1 MAKKVS
7 GGKKGSST
15 TQMITTVNETFT
27 KGLLKDYD
35 DVYFPE
41 SSWSHARNAV
51 NNSSDGNLAVLGN
64 EPSNTLCAPAGA
76 QSTAPYQINGAI
88 HVYDNKW
95 VITSG
100 DGVNSEVGL
109 FDSAACQYYTIVND
123 PCLNFNSYH
132 VVTGESKQNFDCS
145 FQIYFVDGFNPDRTL
160 NIGDIRTAPF
170 PQPWPGVP
178 YITSDA
184 DSGPCEDCRPIYP
197 LQLDCEKIRIAKIV
211 KTPCIQLN
219 QSLSGGTLLNGSYFA
234 FVAYTLNGE
243 RVTDYYPPS
252 NIQSLFSHDNVSGGL
267 QLVINDIET
276 DLYDQFELVIV
287 KFVNQQT
294 VAKRIGLYSTNSRT
308 VEIPE
313 IPDTLQDVALP
324 SLLVRNAITETSDGI
339 FAVNDYLVRTSPR
352 SRFDFNY
359 QPLANQITAKWV
371 ATEYP
376 SDYYFK
382 GGNQTGYM
390 RDEIYAFFIRWVYN
404 TGDVSSSYHIPG
416 RPALPALDLT
426 APNSIYDKV
435 GNETQKWEVYNTAF
449 VTDPNLNLPQPDG
462 GVIVAK
468 GRMGYWQSTEIYPD
482 TKPDIWNANATSF
495 PYPNTNLTTDY
506 NLCGRNIRHHRMPS
520 DLIMFNQAGSTLA
533 SVDSTSSNHIRSN
546 ADGTPATIRILGVE
560 FDNIL
565 PPLDNYGN
573 VIPGVV
579 GYEILRSSRQGNK
592 TVIAKGI
599 INNTRC
605 YTTEDGEEILY
616 QNYPYNTL
624 APDPSLSVDD
634 VPGGPGDDVTIQGCY
649 KKNIFTFHSPDMQV
663 ISPYLAS
670 QELVLYGERGYD
682 GNVRGNFS
690 EVPEHPKHKLIT
702 DLAYIVSVI
711 IGMAEAMVQA
721 RGRKTRSQQGPK
733 ELWLGQYVKGEE
745 VGGGGGGATFNSLGT
760 LLNGTTITAGN
771 INTNMSDINGGDF
784 EGSTPNKYWDGEP
797 IPDSAKFEIPLYID
811 GAASGSGS
819 DDTVAAGNQETN
831 EFGNVIGSIFSIGQN
846 YDVTGYYN
854 TLNNNDSYKD
864 SKVKIG
870 FSENLDQEI
879 PGQQMLDPGLQSAYG
894 IISFMS
900 LWGTGV
906 SNFLELAK
914 AMTKY
919 RQYAWRYLSH
929 GDLTNNRNGNVKI
942 GNYRR
947 KISRS
952 YYLDNL
958 LQNFPASDIT
968 QTSYRVNN
976 LYRGRAVMFEIFRN
990 NNNASYDIL
999 NPALVDNS
1007 LTTIGVQFDI
1017 DTDTNANLLS
1027 TEYAFL
1033 DEVRK
1038 TFNTT
1043 ATSYYAGFKI
1053 NRPNLYGQL
1062 DSVLQVPTK
1071 CRVLV
1076 KPIKDDFGSCSNTTF
1091 YTLTNADKGKPVQ
1104 NTIVY
1109 GGDVYIGR
1117 YSEKN
1122 TFFYFRDWLYGQPD
1136 GTQFDYSLHYMISYP
1151 RYWANFSDYDSMG
1164 ALGSMIGGS
1173 LASLGSG
1180 GQGSNSWDIPSNY
1193 HHLDRQNYSFNLL
1206 PGVGGLNPFSSLT
1219 NFRFGVK
1226 NAFFYL
1232 FQSGVRDF
1240 FVETE
1245 LNVSYRDW
1253 GNEDDQ
1259 RYYDPYRY
1267 TDLEAMFEPSIIKA
1281 GNFFKYDFSLGISKT
1296 YHDLV
1301 SWGNVQPISYN
1312 PYVAEKCFTYY
1323 PNRLI
1328 YSLPQNLEAVR
1339 DYWQSFLTFNY
1350 KDFRSKVIAVKAF
1363 DQSGIAIFTELD
1375 PPVMTR
1381 TVENL
1386 ELDLG
1391 TKINIGDGSL
1401 FSQPLQSFSN
1411 ADAAYQYASVQ
1422 DPLSVVS
1429 TPLGVFYIAQSQ
1441 GKIFGIGESLEE
1453 LSNAGMKWWFAKY
1466 LPYKLLEDFPD
1477 FELVRNPI
1485 AGIGCQTSF
1494 DNKNQI
1500 IYFTKKDYALKDV
1513 IPTGLVY
1520 DTLDN
1525 FKKVVNGQVT
1535 NVNVKL
1541 GDPLYFEDASWTISY
1556 DPKVK
1561 AFISFHD
1568 WHPELIMPSKMSILT
1583 TKGRNI
1589 WKHNESTSSF
1599 TNFYGVDYPF
1609 EVEEVVTNGQTVV
1622 SLKSMEYILEAYVYS
1637 ADGYDK
1643 FHVLDYNF
1651 NKAIVYNSE
1660 QVSGDLRLNIHPK
1673 NNPGLAIQYPIVN
1686 PTSIDILYSKVE
1698 NKYRFNQFWDITR
1711 DRGEYSG
1718 FVTQMWDTQANGY
1731 ISLLNP
1737 NNLNYAKSPFER
1749 KKFRHYV
1756 NKLRLIRE
1764 NAPGQNN
1771 VKMFYKINNIKETIS
1786 PR

>member
-1 MAKKVS
+1 MAKKTS
-7 GGKKGSST
+7 SGKKGSST
-15 TQMITTVNETFT
+15 TQMITTQSNTFT

-35 DVYFPE
+35 DVFFPE

-51 NNSSDGNLAVLGN
+51 NNSSDGSLGVLGN

-88 HVYDNKW
+88 HVYDDKW

-100 DGVNSEVGL
+100 ENGNSEVGL
-109 FDSAACQYYTIVND
+109 FLANTCQYYTIVND

-132 VVTGESKQNFDCS
+132 VVTGEAKQNFDCS
-145 FQIYFVDGFNPDRTL
+145 YQVYFVDGFNPDRTL

-178 YITSDA
+178 YLTSDT
-184 DSGPCEDCRPIYP
+184 DSGPCEDCKPIYP
-197 LQLDCEKIRIAKIV
+197 LQLDCEKIRIAKVV
-211 KTPCIQLN
+211 KTPCIELT

-243 RVTDYYPPS
+243 RVSDYYPPS

-267 QLVINDIET
+267 LLNVNDIET

-308 VEIPE
+308 VEIP
-313 IPDTLQDVALP
+313 DTLQDIPLP
-324 SLLVRNAITETSDGI
+324 SLVVRNAITETSDGI
-339 FAVNDYLVRTSPR
+339 FAVNDYLIRTSPR

-371 ATEYP
+371 ATEYQ

-404 TGDVSSSYHIPG
+404 TGDTSSSYHIPG
-416 RPALPALDLT
+416 RPALQTLDLA
-426 APNSIYDKV
+426 APNSVYDKV
-435 GNETQKWEVYNTAF
+435 SNETQRWEVYNTAF

-506 NLCGRNIRHHRMPS
+506 NLCGKNIRHHRMPA
-520 DLIMFNQAGSTLA
+520 DLIFFNQSGSALPA
-533 SVDSTSSNHIRSN
+533 VDAISSNHIRSN
-546 ADGTPATIRILGVE
+546 AVDNTPSNIRILGVE

-573 VIPGVV
+573 VIPGIV

-605 YTTEDGEEILY
+605 YTTEDGDEILY

-624 APDPSLSVDD
+624 APDPSLAVSD
-634 VPGGPGDDVTIQGCY
+634 VPGGPEETNIASQSCY

-663 ISPYLAS
+663 ISPYIAS
-670 QELVLYGERGYD
+670 QELVLYGERGYT
-682 GNVRGNFS
+682 GNVTGNFS

-711 IGMAEAMVQA
+711 IGMAEAMIQA
-721 RGRKTRSQQGPK
+721 RGRRTRAQQGPK
-733 ELWLGQYVKGEE
+733 ELWLGQHNEAIDGDAIGGGVIS
-745 VGGGGGGATFNSLGT
+745 GGGGVVPGT
-760 LLNGTTITAGN
+760 ILPISSTP
-771 INTNMSDINGGDF
+771 INGGAIQGL
-784 EGSTPNKYWDGEP
+784 EGSTPSDWWDDP
-797 IPDSAKFEIPLYID
+797 ANNIPGVAQFETYLYTNA
-811 GAASGSGS
+811 GASSVEASTNDANNFSNITGSL
-819 DDTVAAGNQETN
+819 
-831 EFGNVIGSIFSIGQN
+831 FGIGQN
-846 YDVTGYYN
+846 YDIIGYYN
-854 TLNNNDSYKD
+854 ALQNTSNYTDA
-864 SKVKIG
+864 KVKLG

-879 PGQQMLDPGLQSAYG
+879 PGQQMLDPVLQGTFG

-900 LWGTGV
+900 MWGTGI

-958 LQNFPASDIT
+958 LQNFPASDNT

-990 NNNASYDIL
+990 NNNAAYDVL
-999 NPALVDNS
+999 NPAVVDNS
-1007 LTTIGVQFDI
+1007 LTTIGVQFNI
-1017 DTDTNANLLS
+1017 DVSTEAELTS

-1033 DEVRK
+1033 NKVRE

-1062 DSVLQVPTK
+1062 DSVLQVNTK
-1071 CRVLV
+1071 CRTLV

-1091 YTLTNADKGKPVQ
+1091 QTLTNADKGRPVQ

-1164 ALGSMIGGS
+1164 ALGSMVSG
-1173 LASLGSG
+1173 LFNLGSG
-1180 GQGSNSWDIPSNY
+1180 GQGSNAWDIPSNY
-1193 HHLDRQNYSFNLL
+1193 HHLDRRNYSFTLQ
-1206 PGVGGLNPFSSLT
+1206 PGIGVGINPFSAFT

-1245 LNVSYRDW
+1245 LNISFRDW
-1253 GNEDDQ
+1253 GNTDDQ
-1259 RYYDPYRY
+1259 RYYDSYRY
-1267 TDLEAMFEPSIIKA
+1267 TDTEAMFEPSIIKA
-1281 GNFFKYDFSLGISKT
+1281 GNFFKYDFSLGVSKT
-1296 YHDLV
+1296 YKNLI
-1301 SWGNVQPISYN
+1301 SWGNVQPVSYN
-1312 PYVAEKCFTYY
+1312 PYVAENCFTYY

-1328 YSLPQNLEAVR
+1328 YSLPQNLEAIR
-1339 DYWQSFLTFNY
+1339 DYWQSFLSFNY

-1363 DQSGIAIFTELD
+1363 DQSGVAIFTELD

-1441 GKIFGIGESLEE
+1441 GKIFAIGESLEE

-1477 FELVRNPI
+1477 FELLRNPI

-1520 DTLDN
+1520 DKSDN
-1525 FKKVVNGQVT
+1525 FKKVINGQVT
-1535 NVNVKL
+1535 NFDVKL
-1541 GDPLYFEDASWTISY
+1541 GDPLYFESASWTISY

-1568 WHPELIMPSKMSILT
+1568 WHPDLIMPSKISILT

-1589 WKHNESTSSF
+1589 WKHNETTSSF

-1609 EVEEVVTNGQTVV
+1609 EVEEVVTNAQTVISV
-1622 SLKSMEYILEAYVYS
+1622 KSMEYILEAYVYS

-1643 FHVLDYNF
+1643 FHMLDYNF
-1651 NKAIVYNSE
+1651 NKAILYNSE

-1673 NNPGLAIQYPIVN
+1673 NNPALAMQYPIIN

-1698 NKYRFNQFWDITR
+1698 NKYRFNQFWDVTR

-1718 FVTQMWDTQANGY
+1718 FITQMWDTQANGY

-1771 VKMFYKINNIKETIS
+1771 VKMFYKINNMKETIS

>member
-1 MAKKVS
+1 MAKKTS
-7 GGKKGSST
+7 GSKGSST
-15 TQMITTVNETFT
+15 TTMITTQSNTFT
-27 KGLLKDYD
+27 KGLIKDYD
-35 DVYFPE
+35 DVFFPE
-41 SSWSHARNAV
+41 SSWTHARNAV
-51 NNSSDGNLAVLGN
+51 NNSSDGNLGVLGN

-76 QSTAPYQINGAI
+76 QTTAPYQINGAI
-88 HVYDNKW
+88 HVYDDKW

-100 DGVNSEVGL
+100 EDGNSEIGL
-109 FDSAACQYYTIVND
+109 FLANTCQYYTIVND
-123 PCLNFNSYH
+123 PCLRFTSYH
-132 VVTGESKQNFDCS
+132 VVTGEAKQNFDCS
-145 FQIYFVDGFNPDRTL
+145 YQVYFVDGFNPDRTL
-160 NIGDIRTAPF
+160 NIGDIRVAPF
-170 PQPWPGVP
+170 EQPWPGVP
-178 YITSDA
+178 YLTSDA
-184 DSGPCEDCRPIYP
+184 DSGPCEDCQPIYP

-211 KTPCIQLN
+211 KTPCIELG
-219 QSLSGGTLLNGSYFA
+219 QSLSGGTLLNGAYFV
-234 FVAYTLNGE
+234 FVAYALNGE

-252 NIQSLFSHDNVSGGL
+252 NVQSLFSHDNISGGL
-267 QLVINDIET
+267 QLTINDIET

-294 VAKRIGLYSTNSRT
+294 VAKRIGMYSTNSKT

-313 IPDTLQDVALP
+313 IPDTLQDIPLP
-324 SLLVRNAITETSDGI
+324 SLVVRNAITETSDGI
-339 FAVNDYLVRTSPR
+339 FAVNDYLIRTSPR

-359 QPLANQITAKWV
+359 QPLANQISAKWV

-382 GGNQTGYM
+382 GGNVNGYM

-404 TGDVSSSYHIPG
+404 TGDTSSSYHIPG
-416 RPALPALDLT
+416 RPALQALDLA

-435 GNETQKWEVYNTAF
+435 NNETQRWQVYNTGF
-449 VTDPNLNLPQPDG
+449 VTNPNLNLPQPDS

-482 TKPDIWNANATSF
+482 NKPDVWNANATSF

-506 NLCGRNIRHHRMPS
+506 NLCGKNIRHHRMPA
-520 DLIMFNQAGSTLA
+520 DLILFDQAGAILS
-533 SVDSTSSNHIRSN
+533 SVDQVSSNHIRSN
-546 ADGTPATIRILGVE
+546 ADGTPAVIRILGVE
-560 FDNIL
+560 FENIL
-565 PPLDNYGN
+565 PPVDNYGN
-573 VIPGVV
+573 IIPGIV

-599 INNTRC
+599 INNVKC
-605 YTTEDGEEILY
+605 YNDLSGDEILY
-616 QNYPYNTL
+616 QNYPYNSL
-624 APDPSLSVDD
+624 VPDPSLSTND
-634 VPGGPGDDVTIQGCY
+634 VPGGPSDSTEENPLPTCY
-649 KKNIFTFHSPDMQV
+649 KRHIFTFHSPDLQV

-682 GNVRGNFS
+682 FNVTGNFD
-690 EVPEHPKHKLIT
+690 EAPEHPRHKLIT
-702 DLAYIVSVI
+702 DLAYITAVM
-711 IGMAEAMVQA
+711 IGMAEAMVQS

-733 ELWLGQYVKGEE
+733 ELWLGQHNDEIVGNE
-745 VGGGGGGATFNSLGT
+745 VAGGGGGAIVNTLAGGSGT
-760 LLNGTTITAGN
+760 
-771 INTNMSDINGGDF
+771 INTQMDDISGGDISGL
-784 EGSTPNKYWDGEP
+784 EGSTPNAWWDSND
-797 IPDSAKFEIPLYID
+797 IPDSAIFENDLYT
-811 GAASGSGS
+811 GQSQHTVEAFNNASNSILNIWGS
-819 DDTVAAGNQETN
+819 TVG
-831 EFGNVIGSIFSIGQN
+831 IGENHDITAY
-846 YDVTGYYN
+846 YDALISSNG
-854 TLNNNDSYKD
+854 DYKD
-864 SKVKIG
+864 TKVKIG

-879 PGQQMLDPGLQSAYG
+879 SGHQMLPDSVAGVYG
-894 IISFMS
+894 IVSYMS
-900 LWGTGV
+900 LWGAGI
-906 SNFLELAK
+906 SNFLELIK

-919 RQYAWRYLSH
+919 RQYAYRYLSH

-958 LQNFPASDIT
+958 LQNFPASDIS
-968 QTSYRVNN
+968 QVSYRVNN
-976 LYRGRAVMFEIFRN
+976 LYRGRAVMFEIDRN
-990 NNNASYDIL
+990 NNNAAYDIL
-999 NPALVDNS
+999 NPALADNS
-1007 LTTIGVQFDI
+1007 LTTIGVQFNI
-1017 DTDTNANLLS
+1017 DGDNDAELS
-1027 TEYAFL
+1027 GDEYTFL
-1033 DEVRK
+1033 KKIKEP
-1038 TFNTT
+1038 FNTT

-1062 DSVLQVPTK
+1062 DSILQVPTK

-1076 KPIKDDFGSCSNTTF
+1076 KPVKDDFGSCSNTTF
-1091 YTLTNADKGKPVQ
+1091 YTLTNADKGRAVQ
-1104 NTIVY
+1104 STIVY

-1117 YSEKN
+1117 YTEKN

-1136 GTQFDYSLHYMISYP
+1136 GTQFDYSMHYMISYP

-1164 ALGSMIGGS
+1164 VLGSMVGG
-1173 LASLGSG
+1173 LTQLGSG
-1180 GQGSNSWDIPSNY
+1180 GTNNWDVPSNY
-1193 HHLDRQNYSFNLL
+1193 NHLDRRNYTTAGSLGGSAPTSFEA
-1206 PGVGGLNPFSSLT
+1206 LNS
-1219 NFRFGVK
+1219 FRFGVR

-1245 LNVSYRDW
+1245 LNISYRDW
-1253 GNEDDQ
+1253 GNTDDQ
-1259 RYYDPYRY
+1259 RYYDAYRFA
-1267 TDLEAMFEPSIIKA
+1267 DLPALFEPSIIKA
-1281 GNFFKYDFSLGISKT
+1281 GNFFKYDFSLGISKS
-1296 YHDLV
+1296 YRELI

-1312 PYVAEKCFTYY
+1312 PYVAENCFTYY

-1339 DYWQSFLTFNY
+1339 DYWQSFLSFNY

-1363 DQSGIAIFTELD
+1363 DQSGVAIFTELD

-1441 GKIFGIGESLEE
+1441 GKIFAIGESLEE

-1477 FELVRNPI
+1477 FELIRNPI

-1500 IYFTKKDYALKDV
+1500 IYFTKKDYALKDL

-1520 DTLDN
+1520 NKGNTFYKVIDGSVTTLP
-1525 FKKVVNGQVT
+1525 VT
-1535 NVNVKL
+1535 L

-1568 WHPELIMPSKMSILT
+1568 WHPELVMPSKMSILT
-1583 TKGRNI
+1583 TKGKNI
-1589 WKHNESTSSF
+1589 WKHNETTSSY
-1599 TNFYGVDYPF
+1599 TNFYGIDYPF
-1609 EVEEVVTNGQTVV
+1609 EVEEVVTNAQTVM
-1622 SLKSMEYILEAYVYS
+1622 SIKSMEYILEAYVYS
-1637 ADGYDK
+1637 ADGYDR
-1643 FHVLDYNF
+1643 FHMLDHNF

-1660 QVSGDLRLNIHPK
+1660 QVSGDLRLNLHPK
-1673 NNPGLAIQYPIVN
+1673 NNPALAMQYPIIN
-1686 PTSIDILYSKVE
+1686 PTSVDILYSKVE
-1698 NKYRFNQFWDITR
+1698 NKYRFNQFWDVTR

-1718 FVTQMWDTQANGY
+1718 FITQMWDTQANGY

-1771 VKMFYKINNIKETIS
+1771 VKMFYKINNMKETIS

>member
-15 TQMITTVNETFT
+15 TQMITTQSNTFT

-35 DVYFPE
+35 DVFFPE

-51 NNSSDGNLAVLGN
+51 NNSSDGSLGVLGN

-76 QSTAPYQINGAI
+76 QTTAPYQINGAI
-88 HVYDNKW
+88 HVYDDKW

-100 DGVNSEVGL
+100 EGGNSEVGL
-109 FDSAACQYYTIVND
+109 FLANTCQYYTIVND
-123 PCLNFNSYH
+123 PCLNFTSYH

-145 FQIYFVDGFNPDRTL
+145 YQIYFVDGFNPDRTL
-160 NIGDIRTAPF
+160 NIGDIRVAPF
-170 PQPWPGVP
+170 PQPWPGIP
-178 YITSDA
+178 YFTSDT
-184 DSGPCEDCRPIYP
+184 DSGPCEDCQPIYP

-211 KTPCIQLN
+211 KTPCIELT

-267 QLVINDIET
+267 LLNVNDIET

-313 IPDTLQDVALP
+313 IPDTLQDIPLP
-324 SLLVRNAITETSDGI
+324 ALLVRNAITETSDGI
-339 FAVNDYLVRTSPR
+339 FAVNEYLIRTSPR

-359 QPLANQITAKWV
+359 QPLANQISAKWV
-371 ATEYP
+371 ATEYQ

-416 RPALPALDLT
+416 RPALPALDLA

-435 GNETQKWEVYNTAF
+435 GNETQRWEVYNTAF
-449 VTDPNLNLPQPDG
+449 VTDPSLNLVQPDG
-462 GVIVAK
+462 GVIIAK
-468 GRMGYWQSTEIYPD
+468 GRMSYWQSTEIYPD
-482 TKPDIWNANATSF
+482 NKPDIWNANATSF
-495 PYPNTNLTTDY
+495 PYPNTVLDRDY
-506 NLCGRNIRHHRMPS
+506 NLCGKNIRHHRMPA
-520 DLIMFNQAGSTLA
+520 DLIFFNQSGTTLST
-533 SVDSTSSNHIRSN
+533 VDSTSTNHIRSN
-546 ADGTPATIRILGVE
+546 ADGSPSNIRILGVE

-573 VIPGVV
+573 VIPGIV

-605 YTTEDGEEILY
+605 YTTEDGDEILY

-624 APDPSLSVDD
+624 APDPSLSVSD
-634 VPGGPGDDVTIQGCY
+634 VPGGSSDDVTIQACY

-663 ISPYLAS
+663 ISPYIAS
-670 QELVLYGERGYD
+670 QELVLYGERGYT
-682 GNVRGNFS
+682 GNVTGNFS
-690 EVPEHPKHKLIT
+690 ESPEHPKHKLIT
-702 DLAYIVSVI
+702 NLAYIVSVI

-733 ELWLGQYVKGEE
+733 ELWLGQYNKPIDGNPIGGGDIS
-745 VGGGGGGATFNSLGT
+745 GGGGTGGTIAPIVGLPVNGGAISGL
-760 LLNGTTITAGN
+760 
-771 INTNMSDINGGDF
+771 
-784 EGSTPNKYWDGEP
+784 EGSTPNVYWDTNN
-797 IPDSAKFEIPLYID
+797 IPQSAQFETDNNNNTGLYYDSSGDPADVDQGVEDSNDFANI
-811 GAASGSGS
+811 SGS
-819 DDTVAAGNQETN
+819 V
-831 EFGNVIGSIFSIGQN
+831 FGIGQN
-846 YDVTGYYN
+846 YDISGFYTSLQGNNAYN
-854 TLNNNDSYKD
+854 K

-870 FSENLDQEI
+870 FSENLDLEVSN
-879 PGQQMLDPGLQSAYG
+879 QQMLDPVLQGTYG
-894 IISFMS
+894 IVSFMS
-900 LWGTGV
+900 LWGTGI

-942 GNYRR
+942 SNYRR

-990 NNNASYDIL
+990 NNNAAYDIL
-999 NPALVDNS
+999 NPVLVDNS

-1017 DTDTNANLLS
+1017 DNPNANSGLTS

-1038 TFNTT
+1038 PFNTT

-1062 DSVLQVPTK
+1062 DSVLQVNTK
-1071 CRVLV
+1071 CRTLV

-1091 YTLTNADKGKPVQ
+1091 QTLTNADKGRPVQ

-1164 ALGSMIGGS
+1164 ALGSMVADLFNLGGI
-1173 LASLGSG
+1173 
-1180 GQGSNSWDIPSNY
+1180 NTDTWDVPSNY
-1193 HHLDRQNYSFNLL
+1193 HHLDRTNYSFNLT
-1206 PGVGGLNPFSSLT
+1206 PGVGGANPFSSLT

-1245 LNVSYRDW
+1245 LNISYRDW
-1253 GNEDDQ
+1253 GNTDDQ

-1267 TDLEAMFEPSIIKA
+1267 TDTEAMFEPSIIKA
-1281 GNFFKYDFSLGISKT
+1281 GNFFKYDFSLGVSKT
-1296 YHDLV
+1296 YKNLI

-1312 PYVAEKCFTYY
+1312 PYVAENCYTYY

-1328 YSLPQNLEAVR
+1328 YSLPQSLEAIR
-1339 DYWQSFLTFNY
+1339 DYWLSFLSFNY
-1350 KDFRSKVIAVKAF
+1350 KDFKSKVISVKAF
-1363 DQSGIAIFTELD
+1363 DQSGVAIFTELD
-1375 PPVMTR
+1375 SPVMTR

-1441 GKIFGIGESLEE
+1441 AKIFAIGESLEE

-1520 DTLDN
+1520 DQDN
-1525 FKKVVNGQVT
+1525 MFFKVINGQVT
-1535 NVNVKL
+1535 TQSVTL

-1568 WHPELIMPSKMSILT
+1568 WHPELILPSKISILT

-1589 WKHNESTSSF
+1589 WKHNESTSSY
-1599 TNFYGVDYPF
+1599 TNFYGIDYPF
-1609 EVEEVVTNGQTVV
+1609 EVEEVVTNAQTVISV
-1622 SLKSMEYILEAYVYS
+1622 KSMEYILEAYVYS

-1643 FHVLDYNF
+1643 FHMLDYNF
-1651 NKAIVYNSE
+1651 NKAILYNSE
-1660 QVSGDLRLNIHPK
+1660 QVSGDLRLNVYPK
-1673 NNPGLAIQYPIVN
+1673 NNPALALQYPIIN

-1711 DRGEYSG
+1711 DRGEYTG
-1718 FVTQMWDTQANGY
+1718 FITQMWDTQANGY

-1771 VKMFYKINNIKETIS
+1771 VKMFYKINNMKETIS

>member
-1 MAKKVS
+1 MAKKTS
-7 GGKKGSST
+7 GGKKGSSS
-15 TQMITTVNETFT
+15 TQMITTQSNTFT
-27 KGLLKDYD
+27 KGLIKDYD
-35 DVYFPE
+35 DVFFPE
-41 SSWSHARNAV
+41 SSWTHARNAV
-51 NNSSDGNLAVLGN
+51 NNSSDGSLGVLGN

-88 HVYDNKW
+88 HVYDDKW

-100 DGVNSEVGL
+100 EGGNSEVGL
-109 FDSAACQYYTIVND
+109 FLANTCQYYTIVND
-123 PCLNFNSYH
+123 PCLSFSSYY

-145 FQIYFVDGFNPDRTL
+145 YQIYFVDGKNPDRTL
-160 NIGDIRTAPF
+160 NIGDIRNAPF
-170 PQPWPGVP
+170 SQPWPGIP
-178 YITSDA
+178 YFTSDV
-184 DSGPCEDCRPIYP
+184 DSGPCEDCQPIYP

-211 KTPCIQLN
+211 KTPCIELG

-234 FVAYTLNGE
+234 FVAYALNGE

-252 NIQSLFSHDNVSGGL
+252 NVQSLFSHDNISGGL
-267 QLVINDIET
+267 LLNVDDIET

-313 IPDTLQDVALP
+313 IPDTLQDIPLP
-324 SLLVRNAITETSDGI
+324 ALLVRNAITETSDGI
-339 FAVNDYLVRTSPR
+339 FAVNEYLIRTSPR

-359 QPLANQITAKWV
+359 QPLANQISAKWV
-371 ATEYP
+371 ATEYQ

-416 RPALPALDLT
+416 RPALQALDLA

-435 GNETQKWEVYNTAF
+435 GNETQRWEVYNTAF
-449 VTDPNLNLPQPDG
+449 VTDPTLNLPQPDG
-462 GVIVAK
+462 GVIIAK
-468 GRMGYWQSTEIYPD
+468 GRMGYWESTEIYPD

-495 PYPNTNLTTDY
+495 PYPNTNLASDY
-506 NLCGRNIRHHRMPS
+506 NLCGKHIRHHKMPA
-520 DLIMFNQAGSTLA
+520 DLIFFGQSGSTLA
-533 SVDSTSSNHIRSN
+533 TPDAISSNHIRS
-546 ADGTPATIRILGVE
+546 AISTQQPAAVRVLGVE
-560 FDNIL
+560 FENIF
-565 PPLDNYGN
+565 PPLDNAGN

-599 INNTRC
+599 INNSRC
-605 YTTEDGEEILY
+605 YTDIDGDEVLY
-616 QNYPYNTL
+616 QNYPYNPL
-624 APDPSLSVDD
+624 IPDPSLSTND
-634 VPGGPGDDVTIQGCY
+634 VPGGPGDSGADYPLPTCY
-649 KKNIFTFHSPDMQV
+649 KRNIFTFHSPDLQV

-670 QELVLYGERGYD
+670 QELVLYGERGHR
-682 GNVRGNFS
+682 GNVTGNFS

-702 DLAYIVSVI
+702 DLAYITSVI
-711 IGMAEAMVQA
+711 IGLAEAMVQS

-733 ELWLGQYVKGEE
+733 ELWLGQHNDEIDGDS
-745 VGGGGGGATFNSLGT
+745 VGGGSGTFFFGGSGSVTDISGGAISGL
-760 LLNGTTITAGN
+760 
-771 INTNMSDINGGDF
+771 
-784 EGSTPNKYWDGEP
+784 EGSTPSDWWDLNSST
-797 IPDSAKFEIPLYID
+797 IPTSATFETDLYTTTSQHTVDAYTNDSNNITNFW
-811 GAASGSGS
+811 GS
-819 DDTVAAGNQETN
+819 A
-831 EFGNVIGSIFSIGQN
+831 IGVGTN
-846 YDVTGYYN
+846 YDITGFYN
-854 TLNNNDSYKD
+854 ALQSSNGDYKD
-864 SKVKIG
+864 AKVKIG

-879 PGQQMLDPGLQSAYG
+879 SNTQMLPDSIQIGYG
-894 IISFMS
+894 VISFMS
-900 LWGTGV
+900 LWGTGIA
-906 SNFLELAK
+906 NFLELVK

-919 RQYAWRYLSH
+919 RQYAYRYLSH
-929 GDLTNNRNGNVKI
+929 GDLTSNRNGNVQI

-958 LQNFPASDIT
+958 LQNFPASNLSQI
-968 QTSYRVNN
+968 SYRVNN
-976 LYRGRAVMFEIFRN
+976 LYRGRAVMFEIDRN
-990 NNNASYDIL
+990 NNNTAYDIL
-999 NPALVDNS
+999 NPALADDS

-1017 DTDTNANLLS
+1017 DGLNSNEAELTS

-1033 DEVRK
+1033 NKVKEA
-1038 TFNTT
+1038 FNTT

-1062 DSVLQVPTK
+1062 DSVLQVNTN

-1076 KPIKDDFGSCSNTTF
+1076 KPIRDDFDSCSNTTF
-1091 YTLTNADKGKPVQ
+1091 YTLTNADKGIPVES
-1104 NTIVY
+1104 TIVY

-1117 YSEKN
+1117 YTEKN

-1136 GTQFDYSLHYMISYP
+1136 GTQFDYGLHYMISYP
-1151 RYWANFSDYDSMG
+1151 RYWANLTEYDSMG
-1164 ALGSMIGGS
+1164 ALGTMFGDLLTPGTVS
-1173 LASLGSG
+1173 
-1180 GQGSNSWDIPSNY
+1180 SNNWDIPSNY
-1193 HHLDRQNYSFNLL
+1193 HHLDRRNYTNQGSLGGNASF
-1206 PGVGGLNPFSSLT
+1206 GVS
-1219 NFRFGVK
+1219 FRFGVK

-1245 LNVSYRDW
+1245 LNISYRDW
-1253 GNEDDQ
+1253 GNTDDQ
-1259 RYYDPYRY
+1259 RFYDPYRY
-1267 TDLEAMFEPSIIKA
+1267 TDLDAMFEPSIIKA
-1281 GNFFKYDFSLGISKT
+1281 GNFFKYDFSLGVSKT
-1296 YHDLV
+1296 YKNLI

-1312 PYVAEKCFTYY
+1312 PYVAENCFTYY

-1328 YSLPQNLEAVR
+1328 YSLPQSLEAIR
-1339 DYWQSFLTFNY
+1339 DYWLSFLSFNY
-1350 KDFRSKVIAVKAF
+1350 KDFKSKVISVKAF

-1375 PPVMTR
+1375 SPVMTR

-1441 GKIFGIGESLEE
+1441 AKIFAIGESLEE

-1500 IYFTKKDYALKDV
+1500 IYFTKKDYSLRDL

-1520 DTLDN
+1520 DKADKF
-1525 FKKVVNGQVT
+1525 FKVINGQVT
-1535 NVNVKL
+1535 TLPVTL
-1541 GDPLYFEDASWTISY
+1541 GDPLYFESASWTISY

-1568 WHPELIMPSKMSILT
+1568 WHPELIMPSKISILT
-1583 TKGRNI
+1583 TKGKNI
-1589 WKHNESTSSF
+1589 WKHNESTSSY
-1599 TNFYGVDYPF
+1599 TNFYGIDYPF
-1609 EVEEVVTNGQTVV
+1609 EVEEVVTNAQTVISV
-1622 SLKSMEYILEAYVYS
+1622 KSMEYILEAYVYS

-1643 FHVLDYNF
+1643 FHMLDYNF
-1651 NKAIVYNSE
+1651 NKAILYNSE
-1660 QVSGDLRLNIHPK
+1660 QVSGDLRLNVYPK
-1673 NNPGLAIQYPIVN
+1673 NNPALALQYPIIN

-1698 NKYRFNQFWDITR
+1698 NKYRFNQFWDVTR
-1711 DRGEYSG
+1711 DRGEYTG
-1718 FVTQMWDTQANGY
+1718 FITQMWDTQANGY
-1731 ISLLNP
+1731 ISLLNT

-1771 VKMFYKINNIKETIS
+1771 VKMFYKINNMKETVS

>member
-7 GGKKGSST
+7 GGKRGSST
-15 TQMITTVNETFT
+15 TQMITTQSNTFT
-27 KGLLKDYD
+27 KGLIKDYD
-35 DVYFPE
+35 EVFFPE

-51 NNSSDGNLAVLGN
+51 NNSSDGSLGVLGN

-88 HVYDNKW
+88 HVYDDKW

-100 DGVNSEVGL
+100 EGGNSEVGL
-109 FDSAACQYYTIVND
+109 FLANTCQYYTIVND
-123 PCLNFNSYH
+123 PCLNFTSYH

-145 FQIYFVDGFNPDRTL
+145 YQIYFVDGFNPDRTL
-160 NIGDIRTAPF
+160 NIGDIRVAPF

-178 YITSDA
+178 YFTSDA
-184 DSGPCEDCRPIYP
+184 DSGPCEDCQPIYP

-211 KTPCIQLN
+211 KTPCIELG

-234 FVAYTLNGE
+234 FVAYALNGE

-252 NIQSLFSHDNVSGGL
+252 NVQSLFSHDNISGGL
-267 QLVINDIET
+267 LLNVDDIET

-313 IPDTLQDVALP
+313 IPDTLQDIPLPALV
-324 SLLVRNAITETSDGI
+324 VRNAITETSDGI
-339 FAVNDYLVRTSPR
+339 FAVNEYLIRTSPR

-359 QPLANQITAKWV
+359 QPLANQISAKWV

-382 GGNQTGYM
+382 GGNETGYM

-416 RPALPALDLT
+416 RPALQALDLA

-435 GNETQKWEVYNTAF
+435 GNETQRWQVYNTAF
-449 VTDPNLNLPQPDG
+449 VTDPSLTITQPDG
-462 GVIVAK
+462 GVIIAK
-468 GRMGYWQSTEIYPD
+468 GRMGYWESTEIYPD

-506 NLCGRNIRHHRMPS
+506 NLCGKNIRHHRMPS
-520 DLIMFNQAGSTLA
+520 DLIMFNQAGSALA
-533 SVDSTSSNHIRSN
+533 TPDAVNSNHIRS
-546 ADGTPATIRILGVE
+546 AIGTQQPAAIRILGVE
-560 FDNIL
+560 FENIL
-565 PPLDNYGN
+565 PPLDNAGN

-599 INNTRC
+599 INNSRC
-605 YTTEDGEEILY
+605 YTDIDGDEVLY
-616 QNYPYNTL
+616 QNYPYNPL
-624 APDPSLSVDD
+624 IPDPSLSTSDI
-634 VPGGPGDDVTIQGCY
+634 PGGPTDNGQDYPLPTCY
-649 KKNIFTFHSPDMQV
+649 KRNIFTFHSPDLQV

-670 QELVLYGERGYD
+670 QELVLYGERGHR
-682 GNVRGNFS
+682 GNVTGNFS

-702 DLAYIVSVI
+702 DLAYVTSVI
-711 IGMAEAMVQA
+711 IGLAEAMVKA

-733 ELWLGQYVKGEE
+733 ELWLGQHNDEIDGNA
-745 VGGGGGGATFNSLGT
+745 VGGGSGVFSVGGAGT
-760 LLNGTTITAGN
+760 
-771 INTNMSDINGGDF
+771 INAISGGAISGL
-784 EGSTPNKYWDGEP
+784 EGSTPSDWWDNNSST
-797 IPDSAKFEIPLYID
+797 IPTSATFETDLYTTTSQHTVDAYTNDSNNITNFW
-811 GAASGSGS
+811 GS
-819 DDTVAAGNQETN
+819 A
-831 EFGNVIGSIFSIGQN
+831 IGVGTN
-846 YDVTGYYN
+846 YDITGFYN
-854 TLNNNDSYKD
+854 ALQSSNGDYKD
-864 SKVKIG
+864 AKVKIG

-879 PGQQMLDPGLQSAYG
+879 SNTQMLPDSIQIGYG
-894 IISFMS
+894 VISFMS
-900 LWGTGV
+900 LWGTGIA
-906 SNFLELAK
+906 NFLELVK

-919 RQYAWRYLSH
+919 RQYAYRYLSH
-929 GDLTNNRNGNVKI
+929 GDLTGNRTGNVQI

-958 LQNFPASDIT
+958 LQNFPASNLSQI
-968 QTSYRVNN
+968 SYRVNN
-976 LYRGRAVMFEIFRN
+976 LYRGRAVMFEIDRN
-990 NNNASYDIL
+990 NNNTAYDIL
-999 NPALVDNS
+999 NPALVDDS

-1017 DTDTNANLLS
+1017 DGLNSNAAELTS

-1033 DEVRK
+1033 NKVKEP
-1038 TFNTT
+1038 FNTT

-1062 DSVLQVPTK
+1062 DSVLQVTTK
-1071 CRVLV
+1071 CRTLV
-1076 KPIKDDFGSCSNTTF
+1076 KPIDGTFDSCSNTTF
-1091 YTLTNADKGKPVQ
+1091 YTLTNADKGIPV
-1104 NTIVY
+1104 TSSIVY

-1136 GTQFDYSLHYMISYP
+1136 GTQFDYGLHYMISYP
-1151 RYWANFSDYDSMG
+1151 RYWANLTEYDSMG
-1164 ALGSMIGGS
+1164 ALGTMFGDLLTPGTVS
-1173 LASLGSG
+1173 
-1180 GQGSNSWDIPSNY
+1180 SNNWDIPSNY
-1193 HHLDRQNYSFNLL
+1193 HHLDRRNYTNQGSLGGNASF
-1206 PGVGGLNPFSSLT
+1206 GVS
-1219 NFRFGVK
+1219 FRFGVK

-1245 LNVSYRDW
+1245 LNISYRDW
-1253 GNEDDQ
+1253 GNTDDQ
-1259 RYYDPYRY
+1259 RYYDPYRF
-1267 TDLEAMFEPSIIKA
+1267 TDLPAMFEPSIIKA
-1281 GNFFKYDFSLGISKT
+1281 GNFFKYDFSLGVSKT
-1296 YHDLV
+1296 YKNLI

-1312 PYVAEKCFTYY
+1312 PYVAENCFTYY

-1328 YSLPQNLEAVR
+1328 YSLPQSLEAVR
-1339 DYWQSFLTFNY
+1339 DYWLSFLSFNY
-1350 KDFRSKVIAVKAF
+1350 KDFKSKVISVKAF
-1363 DQSGIAIFTELD
+1363 DQSGVAIFTELD
-1375 PPVMTR
+1375 SPVMTR

-1441 GKIFGIGESLEE
+1441 AKIFAIGESLEE

-1477 FELVRNPI
+1477 FDLVRNPI

-1500 IYFTKKDYALKDV
+1500 IYFTKKDYSLRDL

-1520 DTLDN
+1520 DKADKF
-1525 FKKVVNGQVT
+1525 FKVINGQVT
-1535 NVNVKL
+1535 TLPVTL

-1568 WHPELIMPSKMSILT
+1568 WHPELIMPSKISILT
-1583 TKGRNI
+1583 TKGKNI

-1609 EVEEVVTNGQTVV
+1609 EVEEVVTNAQTVISV
-1622 SLKSMEYILEAYVYS
+1622 KSMEYILEAYVYS

-1643 FHVLDYNF
+1643 FHMLDYNF
-1651 NKAIVYNSE
+1651 NKAILYNSE
-1660 QVSGDLRLNIHPK
+1660 QVSGDLRLNVYPK
-1673 NNPGLAIQYPIVN
+1673 NNPALAMQYPIIN

-1698 NKYRFNQFWDITR
+1698 NKYRFNQFWDVTR

-1718 FVTQMWDTQANGY
+1718 FITQMWDTQANGY

-1771 VKMFYKINNIKETIS
+1771 VKMFYKINNMKETIS

>member
-1 MAKKVS
+1 MAKKLS

-15 TQMITTVNETFT
+15 TQMITTQSDTFT
-27 KGLLKDYD
+27 KGLIKDYD
-35 DVYFPE
+35 DVFFPE
-41 SSWSHARNAV
+41 SSWTHARNAV
-51 NNSSDGNLAVLGN
+51 NNSSDGNLGVLGN

-88 HVYDNKW
+88 HVYDDKW

-109 FDSAACQYYTIVND
+109 FDSAACQYHTIVND
-123 PCLNFNSYH
+123 PCLNFTSYH
-132 VVTGESKQNFDCS
+132 VVTGEAKQNFDCS
-145 FQIYFVDGFNPDRTL
+145 YQVYFVDGFNPDRTL

-170 PQPWPGVP
+170 PQPWPGIP

-197 LQLDCEKIRIAKIV
+197 LQLDCEKIRIAKII

-267 QLVINDIET
+267 QLVVNDIET

-416 RPALPALDLT
+416 RPALPALDLA

-435 GNETQKWEVYNTAF
+435 GNETQRWEVYNTAF

-462 GVIVAK
+462 GVIIAK

-482 TKPDIWNANATSF
+482 TKPDVWNANATSF
-495 PYPNTNLTTDY
+495 PYPNTVLDRDY
-506 NLCGRNIRHHRMPS
+506 NLCGKNIRHHRMPA
-520 DLIMFNQAGSTLA
+520 DLIFFGQSGAALST
-533 SVDSTSSNHIRSN
+533 VDSTSSNHIRSN
-546 ADGTPATIRILGVE
+546 IADNSPSNIRILGVE

-565 PPLDNYGN
+565 PPLDNSGN
-573 VIPGVV
+573 VIPGIV

-599 INNTRC
+599 INNARC
-605 YTTEDGEEILY
+605 YVTKDEEEVLY

-624 APDPSLSVDD
+624 GADPSLSTENY
-634 VPGGPGDDVTIQGCY
+634 PGGPTDDKPMPTCY
-649 KKNIFTFHSPDMQV
+649 KKNIFTFHSPDLQV

-670 QELVLYGERGYD
+670 QELVLYGERGYTD
-682 GNVRGNFS
+682 NVNGNFS
-690 EVPEHPKHKLIT
+690 ESPEHPKHKLIT
-702 DLAYIVSVI
+702 DIAYITAVI
-711 IGMAEAMVQA
+711 IGMAEAMVQS

-733 ELWLGQYVKGEE
+733 ELWLGQHNDNI
-745 VGGGGGGATFNSLGT
+745 GGGGTPAPWVNGGGSING
-760 LLNGTTITAGN
+760 LNGL
-771 INTNMSDINGGDF
+771 
-784 EGSTPNKYWDGEP
+784 EGSTPSGWWNTQNIPSSAEFEVDLYRRNIGANLSGELEP
-797 IPDSAKFEIPLYID
+797 SLE
-811 GAASGSGS
+811 ASNNAVKMPG
-819 DDTVAAGNQETN
+819 TV
-831 EFGNVIGSIFSIGQN
+831 FSIPGVQN
-846 YDVTGYYN
+846 WDIVGFYDALRGN
-854 TLNNNDSYKD
+854 TKYQQ

-870 FSENLDQEI
+870 FAENLDQEV
-879 PGQQMLDPGLQSAYG
+879 PGQQMLDPFVQSTYG
-894 IISFMS
+894 IVSFMS
-900 LWGTGV
+900 LWGSGI

-929 GDLTNNRNGNVKI
+929 GDLTNNRSGNVRI
-942 GNYRR
+942 SNYRR

-958 LQNFPASDIT
+958 LQTFPALDTS
-968 QTSYRVNN
+968 QTIYRVNN

-990 NNNASYDIL
+990 NNNTSYDIA
-999 NPALVDNS
+999 NPAIIDNS
-1007 LTTIGVQFDI
+1007 LTTIGVQFNI
-1017 DTDTNANLLS
+1017 DDPDAGLGS

-1033 DEVRK
+1033 NKVREPFK
-1038 TFNTT
+1038 TT

-1104 NTIVY
+1104 NTIIY

-1151 RYWANFSDYDSMG
+1151 RYWANFSEYDSMG
-1164 ALGSMIGGS
+1164 ALGSIVGGS
-1173 LASLGSG
+1173 FFSGSLGDS
-1180 GQGSNSWDIPSNY
+1180 QGSNNWDIPSNY
-1193 HHLDRQNYSFNLL
+1193 HHLDRQAYSANIEPVIAIVNPLSNL
-1206 PGVGGLNPFSSLT
+1206 T
-1219 NFRFGVK
+1219 QFRFGVK

-1267 TDLEAMFEPSIIKA
+1267 TDLQAMFEPSIIKA
-1281 GNFFKYDFSLGISKT
+1281 GNFFKYDFSLGISKS

-1535 NVNVKL
+1535 NFNVKL
-1541 GDPLYFEDASWTISY
+1541 GDPIYFESASWTISY

-1561 AFISFHD
+1561 AFVSFHD

-1583 TKGRNI
+1583 TKGKNI
-1589 WKHNESTSSF
+1589 WKHNESTSSY
-1599 TNFYGVDYPF
+1599 TNFYGIDYPF
-1609 EVEEVVTNGQTVV
+1609 EVEEVVTNVQTVISV
-1622 SLKSMEYILEAYVYS
+1622 KSMEYILEAYVYS
-1637 ADGYDK
+1637 ADGYDR
-1643 FHVLDYNF
+1643 FHMLDYNF
-1651 NKAIVYNSE
+1651 NRAILYNSE
-1660 QVSGDLRLNIHPK
+1660 QVSGDLRLNVYPK
-1673 NNPGLAIQYPIVN
+1673 NNPVLAMQYPIIN

-1698 NKYRFNQFWDITR
+1698 NKYRFNQFWDVTR
-1711 DRGEYSG
+1711 DRGEYTG
-1718 FVTQMWDTQANGY
+1718 FITQMWDTEANGY

-1764 NAPGQNN
+1764 NLPGQNN
-1771 VKMFYKINNIKETIS
+1771 VKMFYKINNTKETIS

>member
-15 TQMITTVNETFT
+15 TQMITTVSETFT

-88 HVYDNKW
+88 HVYDDKW

-100 DGVNSEVGL
+100 EGGNSEVGL
-109 FDSAACQYYTIVND
+109 FLANTCQYYTIVND
-123 PCLNFNSYH
+123 PCLRFNSYH
-132 VVTGESKQNFDCS
+132 VVTGEAKQNFDCS
-145 FQIYFVDGFNPDRTL
+145 YQVYFVDGFNPDRTL
-160 NIGDIRTAPF
+160 NIGDIRVAPF
-170 PQPWPGVP
+170 EQPWPGVP
-178 YITSDA
+178 YLTSDA
-184 DSGPCEDCRPIYP
+184 DSGPCEDCQPIYP

-211 KTPCIQLN
+211 KTPCIELG
-219 QSLSGGTLLNGSYFA
+219 QSLSGGTLLNGAYFV
-234 FVAYTLNGE
+234 FVAYALNGE

-252 NIQSLFSHDNVSGGL
+252 NVQSLFSHDNISGGL
-267 QLVINDIET
+267 QLKINDIET

-294 VAKRIGLYSTNSRT
+294 VAKRIGIYSTNSKT

-313 IPDTLQDVALP
+313 IPDTLQDVPLP
-324 SLLVRNAITETSDGI
+324 SLVVRNAITETSDGI
-339 FAVNDYLVRTSPR
+339 FAVNDYLIRTSPR

-359 QPLANQITAKWV
+359 QPLANQISAKWV

-382 GGNQTGYM
+382 GGNVNGYM

-404 TGDVSSSYHIPG
+404 TGDTSSSYHIPG

-435 GNETQKWEVYNTAF
+435 SNETQRWEVYNTAF

-495 PYPNTNLTTDY
+495 PYPNTNLASDY
-506 NLCGRNIRHHRMPS
+506 NLCGKHIRHHKMPA
-520 DLIMFNQAGSTLA
+520 DLIFFNQAGSALA
-533 SVDSTSSNHIRSN
+533 SPDAISSNHIRS
-546 ADGTPATIRILGVE
+546 AIGTQQPAAVRVLGVE
-560 FDNIL
+560 FENIL
-565 PPLDNYGN
+565 PPVDNYGN
-573 VIPGVV
+573 IIPGIV

-599 INNTRC
+599 INNSRC
-605 YTTEDGEEILY
+605 YTDIDGDEVLY
-616 QNYPYNTL
+616 QNYPYNPL
-624 APDPSLSVDD
+624 IPDPSLSTKD
-634 VPGGPGDDVTIQGCY
+634 VPGGPEDSAADYPLPTCY
-649 KKNIFTFHSPDMQV
+649 KRNIFTFHSPDLQV

-670 QELVLYGERGYD
+670 QELVLYGERGYRN
-682 GNVRGNFS
+682 NVTGNFS
-690 EVPEHPKHKLIT
+690 EVPEHPRHKLIT
-702 DLAYIVSVI
+702 DLAYITAVI
-711 IGMAEAMVQA
+711 IGMAEAMVKV

-745 VGGGGGGATFNSLGT
+745 VGGGGGGSYTNALAGGS
-760 LLNGTTITAGN
+760 GN

-784 EGSTPNKYWDGEP
+784 EGSTPNDWWDTHD
-797 IPDSAKFEIPLYID
+797 IPTSAEFEVDLYRNTVGPTLSGDVETEVQGSNSFLNIPGTLF
-811 GAASGSGS
+811 
-819 DDTVAAGNQETN
+819 N
-831 EFGNVIGSIFSIGQN
+831 IGQN
-846 YDVTGYYN
+846 WDVVGFYDALRYNSGYD
-854 TLNNNDSYKD
+854 TTKT
-864 SKVKIG
+864 KIG

-879 PGQQMLDPGLQSAYG
+879 SDTQMLPTSIQFAYG
-894 IISFMS
+894 MVSFMS
-900 LWGTGV
+900 LWGTGI

-919 RQYAWRYLSH
+919 RQYAYRYLSH
-929 GDLTNNRNGNVKI
+929 GDLTSNRNGNVKI

-958 LQNFPASDIT
+958 LQNFPASNIT

-976 LYRGRAVMFEIFRN
+976 LYRSRAVMFEIDRN
-990 NNNASYDIL
+990 NNNAAYDIL
-999 NPALVDNS
+999 NPSLVDDS
-1007 LTTIGVQFDI
+1007 LTTIGVQFNI
-1017 DTDTNANLLS
+1017 DGSNDALLTS
-1027 TEYAFL
+1027 SEYNFL
-1033 DEVRK
+1033 NTIK
-1038 TFNTT
+1038 KPFTTT

-1062 DSVLQVPTK
+1062 DSVLQVTTR
-1071 CRVLV
+1071 CRTLV
-1076 KPIKDDFGSCSNTTF
+1076 KPIKDDFGSCSNTAF
-1091 YTLTNADKGKPVQ
+1091 YTLTNADKGIPVTS
-1104 NTIVY
+1104 TIVY

-1136 GTQFDYSLHYMISYP
+1136 GTQFDYGLNYMISYP
-1151 RYWANFSDYDSMG
+1151 RYWANLTDYDSMG
-1164 ALGSMIGGS
+1164 ALGTMVGDLLTPGTVS
-1173 LASLGSG
+1173 
-1180 GQGSNSWDIPSNY
+1180 SNSWDIPSNF
-1193 HHLDRQNYSFNLL
+1193 HHLDRRNYTNQGSLGGSASF
-1206 PGVGGLNPFSSLT
+1206 GVS
-1219 NFRFGVK
+1219 FRFGVK
-1226 NAFFYL
+1226 NAFFYI

-1245 LNVSYRDW
+1245 LNISYRDW
-1253 GNEDDQ
+1253 GNTDDQ
-1259 RYYDPYRY
+1259 RYYDAYRFA
-1267 TDLEAMFEPSIIKA
+1267 DLPALFEPSIIKA
-1281 GNFFKYDFSLGISKT
+1281 GNFFKYDFSLGISKS
-1296 YHDLV
+1296 YRDLV

-1312 PYVAEKCFTYY
+1312 PYVAENCFTYY

-1339 DYWQSFLTFNY
+1339 DYWQSFLSFNY

-1363 DQSGIAIFTELD
+1363 DQSGVAIFTELD

-1441 GKIFGIGESLEE
+1441 GKIFAIGESLEE

-1477 FELVRNPI
+1477 FELIRNPI

-1500 IYFTKKDYALKDV
+1500 IYFTKKDYALKDL

-1520 DTLDN
+1520 DKGDTF
-1525 FKKVVNGQVT
+1525 FKVINGEVT
-1535 NVNVKL
+1535 SLPVKL
-1541 GDPLYFEDASWTISY
+1541 GDPLYFESASWTISY

-1568 WHPELIMPSKMSILT
+1568 WHPDLIMPSKMSILT
-1583 TKGRNI
+1583 TKGKNI

-1609 EVEEVVTNGQTVV
+1609 EVEEVVTNGQTVT
-1622 SLKSMEYILEAYVYS
+1622 SIKSMEYILEAYVYS

-1660 QVSGDLRLNIHPK
+1660 QVSGELLLNAYPK
-1673 NNPGLAIQYPIVN
+1673 NNPALAMQYPIVN
-1686 PTSIDILYSKVE
+1686 PTNIDVLYSKVE
-1698 NKYRFNQFWDITR
+1698 NKYRFNQFWDVTR
-1711 DRGEYSG
+1711 DRGEYTG

-1737 NNLNYAKSPFER
+1737 NNLNYGKSPFER

-1756 NKLRLIRE
+1756 NRLRLIRE

-1771 VKMFYKINNIKETIS
+1771 TKIFYKINNVKETLS

>member
-1 MAKKVS
+1 
-7 GGKKGSST
+7 
-15 TQMITTVNETFT
+15 
-27 KGLLKDYD
+27 
-35 DVYFPE
+35 
-41 SSWSHARNAV
+41 
-51 NNSSDGNLAVLGN
+51 
-64 EPSNTLCAPAGA
+64 
-76 QSTAPYQINGAI
+76 
-88 HVYDNKW
+88 
-95 VITSG
+95 
-100 DGVNSEVGL
+100 
-109 FDSAACQYYTIVND
+109 
-123 PCLNFNSYH
+123 
-132 VVTGESKQNFDCS
+132 
-145 FQIYFVDGFNPDRTL
+145 
-160 NIGDIRTAPF
+160 
-170 PQPWPGVP
+170 
-178 YITSDA
+178 
-184 DSGPCEDCRPIYP
+184 
-197 LQLDCEKIRIAKIV
+197 
-211 KTPCIQLN
+211 
-219 QSLSGGTLLNGSYFA
+219 
-234 FVAYTLNGE
+234 
-243 RVTDYYPPS
+243 
-252 NIQSLFSHDNVSGGL
+252 
-267 QLVINDIET
+267 
-276 DLYDQFELVIV
+276 
-287 KFVNQQT
+287 
-294 VAKRIGLYSTNSRT
+294 
-308 VEIPE
+308 
-313 IPDTLQDVALP
+313 
-324 SLLVRNAITETSDGI
+324 
-339 FAVNDYLVRTSPR
+339 
-352 SRFDFNY
+352 
-359 QPLANQITAKWV
+359 
-371 ATEYP
+371 
-376 SDYYFK
+376 
-382 GGNQTGYM
+382 M

-416 RPALPALDLT
+416 RPALQALDLA

-435 GNETQKWEVYNTAF
+435 GNETQRWQVYNTAF
-449 VTDPNLNLPQPDG
+449 VTDPNLNIPQDDG

-482 TKPDIWNANATSF
+482 TKPDVWNANATSF

-533 SVDSTSSNHIRSN
+533 SVDAISSNHVRTN
-546 ADGTPATIRILGVE
+546 LGGQPGAIRILGVE

-565 PPLDNYGN
+565 PPLDNTGN

-599 INNTRC
+599 INNVRC
-605 YTTEDGEEILY
+605 YNDIDGDEVLY
-616 QNYPYNTL
+616 QNYPYNPLT
-624 APDPSLSVDD
+624 PDPSLSTVD
-634 VPGGPGDDVTIQGCY
+634 VPGGPTDNVAIQSCY
-649 KKNIFTFHSPDMQV
+649 KKNIFTFHSPDLQV

-670 QELVLYGERGYD
+670 QELVLYGERGYR
-682 GNVRGNFS
+682 GNVTGNFS
-690 EVPEHPKHKLIT
+690 EVPNHPKHKLIT
-702 DLAYIVSVI
+702 DLAYITSVV

-733 ELWLGQYVKGEE
+733 ELWLGQYNEAIDGDALSGGSIS
-745 VGGGGGGATFNSLGT
+745 GGGGTLATGSGVIAPITGAAIGGGAIRGL
-760 LLNGTTITAGN
+760 
-771 INTNMSDINGGDF
+771 
-784 EGSTPNKYWDGEP
+784 EGSTPNDYWNTHN
-797 IPDSAKFEIPLYID
+797 IPTSAEFEIPLYID
-811 GAASGSGS
+811 GAASGAGS
-819 DDTVAAGNQETN
+819 QDTVASGVQDTN
-831 EFGNVIGSIFSIGQN
+831 NFNNIPGAIFGQNSLFGWQN
-846 YDVTGYYN
+846 YDVIGYYN
-854 TLNNNDSYKD
+854 TLNDNQSYKD
-864 SKVKIG
+864 AKVKIG
-870 FSENLDQEI
+870 FSENLDQEVS
-879 PGQQMLDPGLQSAYG
+879 GLQMLPQTVQVPYG

-900 LWGTGV
+900 LWGSGI

-929 GDLTNNRNGNVKI
+929 GDLTNNRNGNVQI

-947 KISRS
+947 KISRT

-958 LQNFPASDIT
+958 LQNFPASNNT

-976 LYRGRAVMFEIFRN
+976 LYRARAVMFEIDRN
-990 NNNASYDIL
+990 NNNTAYNIL
-999 NPALVDNS
+999 NPSLVDNS
-1007 LTTIGVQFDI
+1007 LTTIGVQFNI
-1017 DTDTNANLLS
+1017 DAANSDSDLTS

-1033 DEVRK
+1033 NKVRE

-1062 DSVLQVPTK
+1062 DSILQVYTK
-1071 CRVLV
+1071 CRTLV
-1076 KPIKDDFGSCSNTTF
+1076 KPIDGTFDSCSNTTF
-1091 YTLTNADKGKPVQ
+1091 QTLTNADKGRPVP

-1109 GGDVYIGR
+1109 GGDVYVGR

-1151 RYWANFSDYDSMG
+1151 RYWANFSEYDSMG
-1164 ALGSMIGGS
+1164 TLGTMVGS
-1173 LASLGSG
+1173 LTSLSQG
-1180 GQGSNSWDIPSNY
+1180 GTNQWDIPSNY
-1193 HHLDRQNYSFNLL
+1193 HHLDRRNYFVNLQ
-1206 PGVGGLNPFSSLT
+1206 PNIGSVVNIFSSLGS
-1219 NFRFGVK
+1219 FRFGVK

-1245 LNVSYRDW
+1245 LNISYRDW
-1253 GNEDDQ
+1253 GNTDNQ

-1296 YHDLV
+1296 YHDLI

-1312 PYVAEKCFTYY
+1312 PYVAENCFTYY

-1328 YSLPQNLEAVR
+1328 YSLPQNLAAVK
-1339 DYWQSFLTFNY
+1339 DYWQVFLSFNY
-1350 KDFRSKVIAVKAF
+1350 KDFKSKVIAVKAF
-1363 DQSGIAIFTELD
+1363 DQSGVAIFTELD
-1375 PPVMTR
+1375 SPVMTR

-1391 TKINIGDGSL
+1391 SKINIGDGSL

-1477 FELVRNPI
+1477 FELLRNPI

-1500 IYFTKKDYALKDV
+1500 IYFTKKDYALKDL
-1513 IPTGLVY
+1513 IPTGLIY
-1520 DTLDN
+1520 DKGNTF
-1525 FKKVVNGQVT
+1525 FKVINGQATTLRVT
-1535 NVNVKL
+1535 L

-1556 DPKVK
+1556 DPKAK

-1568 WHPELIMPSKMSILT
+1568 WHPDLIMPSKMSILT

-1589 WKHNESTSSF
+1589 WKHNETTSSY
-1599 TNFYGVDYPF
+1599 TNFYGIDYPF
-1609 EVEEVVTNGQTVV
+1609 EVEEVVSNGQTVT
-1622 SLKSMEYILEAYVYS
+1622 SIKSMEYILEDYVYS

-1643 FHVLDYNF
+1643 FHMLDYNF
-1651 NKAIVYNSE
+1651 NKAILYNSE
-1660 QVSGDLRLNIHPK
+1660 QVSGDLRLNAYPK
-1673 NNPGLAIQYPIVN
+1673 NNPVLAMQYPIVN

-1698 NKYRFNQFWDITR
+1698 NKYRFNQFWDVTR

-1718 FVTQMWDTQANGY
+1718 FITQMWDTQANGY
-1731 ISLLNP
+1731 LSLLNP

-1771 VKMFYKINNIKETIS
+1771 VKMFYKINNMKETIS

>member
-7 GGKKGSST
+7 GSKGSST
-15 TQMITTVNETFT
+15 TQMITTKSDTFT

-35 DVYFPE
+35 DVFFPE

-88 HVYDNKW
+88 HVYDDKW

-100 DGVNSEVGL
+100 DGTNSEMGL
-109 FDSAACQYYTIVND
+109 FVATTCQYYTIVND
-123 PCLNFNSYH
+123 PCLNFTSYH
-132 VVTGESKQNFDCS
+132 VVTGEAKQNFNCS
-145 FQIYFVDGFNPDRTL
+145 YQVYFVDGFNPDRTL

-178 YITSDA
+178 YLTSDT
-184 DSGPCEDCRPIYP
+184 DSGPCEDCKPIYP

-211 KTPCIQLN
+211 KTPCIELTH
-219 QSLSGGTLLNGSYFA
+219 SLSGGTLLNGSYFA
-234 FVAYTLNGE
+234 FVAYALNGE

-252 NIQSLFSHDNVSGGL
+252 NIQSLFSHDNISGGL
-267 QLVINDIET
+267 LLNVNDIET

-313 IPDTLQDVALP
+313 IPDTLQEIPLP
-324 SLLVRNAITETSDGI
+324 SLVVRNAITETSDGI
-339 FAVNDYLVRTSPR
+339 FAVNDYLIRTSPR

-371 ATEYP
+371 ATEYQ

-404 TGDVSSSYHIPG
+404 TGDTSSSYHIPG
-416 RPALPALDLT
+416 RPTLPALDL
-426 APNSIYDKV
+426 ASPNSIYDKV
-435 GNETQKWEVYNTAF
+435 SNETQRWEVYNTAF
-449 VTDPNLNLPQPDG
+449 VTDPTLNIPQQDG
-462 GVIVAK
+462 GVIIAK

-482 TKPDIWNANATSF
+482 NKPDIWNANATSF
-495 PYPNTNLTTDY
+495 PYPNTVLDRDY
-506 NLCGRNIRHHRMPS
+506 NLCGKNIRHHRMPA
-520 DLIMFNQAGSTLA
+520 DLIFFNQSGTALST
-533 SVDSTSSNHIRSN
+533 VDSTSTNHIRSN
-546 ADGTPATIRILGVE
+546 ADGSPSNIRILGVE

-565 PPLDNYGN
+565 PPVDNYGN
-573 VIPGVV
+573 VIPGIV

-599 INNTRC
+599 INNARC
-605 YTTEDGEEILY
+605 YHDGDGHEILY

-624 APDPSLSVDD
+624 APDPSLAVSD
-634 VPGGPGDDVTIQGCY
+634 VPGGPEETNIASQSCY

-682 GNVRGNFS
+682 GNVTGNFS
-690 EVPEHPKHKLIT
+690 ESPEHPKHKLIT
-702 DLAYIVSVI
+702 DLAYITSVI
-711 IGMAEAMVQA
+711 IGMAEAMVNA

-733 ELWLGQYVKGEE
+733 ELWLGQYVKGQE
-745 VGGGGGGATFNSLGT
+745 VGGGGGGATMNSLGT
-760 LLNGTTITAGN
+760 LLEGTTVTAGN
-771 INTNMSDINGGDF
+771 INTHMSDINGGDF
-784 EGSTPNKYWDGEP
+784 EGSTPDKWWDTAGND
-797 IPDSAKFEIPLYID
+797 IPGVAKFETDLYTTTSQHTVD
-811 GAASGSGS
+811 AYVNDSNSFTNFWGAAVG
-819 DDTVAAGNQETN
+819 
-831 EFGNVIGSIFSIGQN
+831 IGTN
-846 YDVTGYYN
+846 YDIAGYYN
-854 TLNNNDSYKD
+854 ALQSSNGDYKD
-864 SKVKIG
+864 SKVKLG

-879 PGQQMLDPGLQSAYG
+879 SGQQMLPDIMQSGYG
-894 IISFMS
+894 VISFMS
-900 LWGTGV
+900 LWGVGI
-906 SNFLELAK
+906 SNFLELTK

-942 GNYRR
+942 SNYRR

-976 LYRGRAVMFEIFRN
+976 LYRGRAVMFEIDRN
-990 NNNASYDIL
+990 NNNAAYDIL

-1007 LTTIGVQFDI
+1007 LTTIGVQFNI
-1017 DTDTNANLLS
+1017 DNPNNGSDLTS
-1027 TEYAFL
+1027 TEYKFL
-1033 DEVRK
+1033 NKVRE

-1076 KPIKDDFGSCSNTTF
+1076 KPIKDTFGSCSNTTF
-1091 YTLTNADKGKPVQ
+1091 YTLTNDDKGKPVQ

-1151 RYWANFSDYDSMG
+1151 RYWANLTDYDSMG
-1164 ALGSMIGGS
+1164 ALGTMFGDLLTPGTISS
-1173 LASLGSG
+1173 DT
-1180 GQGSNSWDIPSNY
+1180 WDIPSNY
-1193 HHLDRQNYSFNLL
+1193 HHLDRKNYTNQGSLGGSASFN
-1206 PGVGGLNPFSSLT
+1206 P

-1245 LNVSYRDW
+1245 LNISYRDW
-1253 GNEDDQ
+1253 DNNDDQ

-1267 TDLEAMFEPSIIKA
+1267 TDLQAMFEPRIIKS
-1281 GNFFKYDFSLGISKT
+1281 GNYFKYDFSLGISKT
-1296 YHDLV
+1296 YHDLI

-1312 PYVAEKCFTYY
+1312 PFVAEKCFTYY

-1328 YSLPQNLEAVR
+1328 YSLPQNLEAIR

-1350 KDFRSKVIAVKAF
+1350 KDFKSKVISVKAF
-1363 DQSGIAIFTELD
+1363 DQSGIAIFTEKD
-1375 PPVMTR
+1375 SPIMTR

-1477 FELVRNPI
+1477 FELLRNPI

-1500 IYFTKKDYALKDV
+1500 IYFTKKDYSLKDV

-1525 FKKVVNGQVT
+1525 FKKVIDGQVT
-1535 NVNVKL
+1535 NINVKL

-1583 TKGRNI
+1583 TKGKNI

-1599 TNFYGVDYPF
+1599 TNFYGIDYPF
-1609 EVEEVVTNGQTVV
+1609 EVEEVITNAQTVV

-1660 QVSGDLRLNIHPK
+1660 QVSGELLLNAYPK
-1673 NNPGLAIQYPIVN
+1673 NNPGLAMQYPIVN
-1686 PTSIDILYSKVE
+1686 PTNIDVLYSKVE
-1698 NKYRFNQFWDITR
+1698 NKYRFNQFWDVTR
-1711 DRGEYSG
+1711 DRGEYTG

-1749 KKFRHYV
+1749 KRFRHYV
-1756 NKLRLIRE
+1756 NRLRLIRE
-1764 NAPGQNN
+1764 NVPGQNN
-1771 VKMFYKINNIKETIS
+1771 TKMFYKINNVKETLS

>member
-1 MAKKVS
+1 MAKKTS
-7 GGKKGSST
+7 GGKKGSSS
-15 TQMITTVNETFT
+15 TQMITTQSNTFT
-27 KGLLKDYD
+27 KGMLKDYD
-35 DVYFPE
+35 DVFFPE

-51 NNSSDGNLAVLGN
+51 NNSSDGSLGVLGN

-88 HVYDNKW
+88 HVYDDKW

-100 DGVNSEVGL
+100 EGGNSEVGL
-109 FDSAACQYYTIVND
+109 FLANTCQYYTIVND
-123 PCLNFNSYH
+123 PCLSFSSYY

-145 FQIYFVDGFNPDRTL
+145 YQIYFVDGKNPDRTL
-160 NIGDIRTAPF
+160 NIGDIRNAPF
-170 PQPWPGVP
+170 SQPWPGIP
-178 YITSDA
+178 YFTSDV
-184 DSGPCEDCRPIYP
+184 DSGPCEDCQPIYP

-211 KTPCIQLN
+211 KTPCIELG

-252 NIQSLFSHDNVSGGL
+252 NVQSLFSHDNISGGL
-267 QLVINDIET
+267 LLNVDDIET

-287 KFVNQQT
+287 KFVNAQT

-313 IPDTLQDVALP
+313 IPDTLQDIPLPALV
-324 SLLVRNAITETSDGI
+324 VRNAITETSDGI
-339 FAVNDYLVRTSPR
+339 FAVNEYLIRTSPR

-359 QPLANQITAKWV
+359 QPLANQISAKWV

-416 RPALPALDLT
+416 RPALQALDLA
-426 APNSIYDKV
+426 APNSVYDKV
-435 GNETQKWEVYNTAF
+435 SNETQRWEVYNTAF
-449 VTDPNLNLPQPDG
+449 VTDPTLNLPQPDG
-462 GVIVAK
+462 GVIIAK
-468 GRMGYWQSTEIYPD
+468 GRMGYWESTEIYPD

-506 NLCGRNIRHHRMPS
+506 NLCGKNIRHHRMPS

-533 SVDSTSSNHIRSN
+533 SVDALSSNHIRS
-546 ADGTPATIRILGVE
+546 AIGSQQPAAIRVLGVE
-560 FDNIL
+560 FENIF

-599 INNTRC
+599 INNSRC
-605 YTTEDGEEILY
+605 YTDIDGDEVLY
-616 QNYPYNTL
+616 QNYPYNPL
-624 APDPSLSVDD
+624 IPDPSLSTKD
-634 VPGGPGDDVTIQGCY
+634 VPGGPEDSGEDYPLPTCY
-649 KKNIFTFHSPDMQV
+649 KRNIFTFHSPDLQV

-670 QELVLYGERGYD
+670 QELVLYGERGHR
-682 GNVRGNFS
+682 GNVTGNFS
-690 EVPEHPKHKLIT
+690 DVPEHPKHKLIT
-702 DLAYIVSVI
+702 DLAYITAVI
-711 IGMAEAMVQA
+711 IGMAEAMVKA
-721 RGRKTRSQQGPK
+721 RGRKTRSQEGPK
-733 ELWLGQYVKGEE
+733 ELWLGQYVKGKEI
-745 VGGGGGGATFNSLGT
+745 GGG
-760 LLNGTTITAGN
+760 NGNFTDTVTWVGPAGN
-771 INTNMSDINGGDF
+771 ATLTGNFNANSGGDF
-784 EGSTPNKYWDGEP
+784 EGSTPDPYWDGSGAS
-797 IPDSAKFEIPLYID
+797 IPAKAKFEDDLYYTSSAAPSDVDD
-811 GAASGSGS
+811 GVNDSNSIIAPA
-819 DDTVAAGNQETN
+819 
-831 EFGNVIGSIFSIGQN
+831 NVWGSIIGVGQN
-846 YDVTGYYN
+846 HDISGFYTAMTGNSKYTN
-854 TLNNNDSYKD
+854 

-879 PGQQMLDPGLQSAYG
+879 PDTQMLPGSIQIGYG
-894 IISFMS
+894 VISFMS
-900 LWGTGV
+900 LWGTGIA
-906 SNFLELAK
+906 NFLDLVK

-919 RQYAWRYLSH
+919 RQYAYRYVSH
-929 GDLTNNRNGNVKI
+929 GDLTSNRTGNVQI

-958 LQNFPASDIT
+958 LQNFPASNLSQI
-968 QTSYRVNN
+968 SYRVNN
-976 LYRGRAVMFEIFRN
+976 LYRGRAVMFEIDRN
-990 NNNASYDIL
+990 NNNTAYDIL
-999 NPALVDNS
+999 NPALADDS

-1017 DTDTNANLLS
+1017 DGSNSTAAELTS

-1033 DEVRK
+1033 DKVREP
-1038 TFNTT
+1038 FNTT

-1062 DSVLQVPTK
+1062 DSVLQVTTK
-1071 CRVLV
+1071 CRTLV
-1076 KPIKDDFGSCSNTTF
+1076 KPIKDDFDSCSNTTF
-1091 YTLTNADKGKPVQ
+1091 YTLTNADKGIPVES
-1104 NTIVY
+1104 TIVY

-1117 YSEKN
+1117 YTEKN

-1136 GTQFDYSLHYMISYP
+1136 GTQFDYGLHYMISYP
-1151 RYWANFSDYDSMG
+1151 RYWANLTEYDSMG
-1164 ALGSMIGGS
+1164 ALGSMFGDLLTPGPVS
-1173 LASLGSG
+1173 
-1180 GQGSNSWDIPSNY
+1180 SNTWDIPSNY
-1193 HHLDRQNYSFNLL
+1193 HHLDRRNYTTQGSLGGNATF
-1206 PGVGGLNPFSSLT
+1206 GV

-1226 NAFFYL
+1226 NAFFYI

-1245 LNVSYRDW
+1245 LNISYRDW
-1253 GNEDDQ
+1253 GNTDDQ
-1259 RYYDPYRY
+1259 RFYDPYRY
-1267 TDLEAMFEPSIIKA
+1267 TDLDAMFEPSIIKA
-1281 GNFFKYDFSLGISKT
+1281 GNFFKYDFSLGVSKT
-1296 YHDLV
+1296 YKNLI

-1312 PYVAEKCFTYY
+1312 PYVAENCFTYY

-1328 YSLPQNLEAVR
+1328 YSLPQSLEAIR
-1339 DYWQSFLTFNY
+1339 DYWLSFLSFNY
-1350 KDFRSKVIAVKAF
+1350 KDFKSKVISVKAF
-1363 DQSGIAIFTELD
+1363 DQSGVAIFTELD
-1375 PPVMTR
+1375 SPVMTR

-1441 GKIFGIGESLEE
+1441 AKIFAIGESLEE

-1500 IYFTKKDYALKDV
+1500 IYFTKKDYSLRDL

-1520 DTLDN
+1520 DKADTF
-1525 FKKVVNGQVT
+1525 FKVINGQVT
-1535 NVNVKL
+1535 TLPVTL
-1541 GDPLYFEDASWTISY
+1541 GDPLYFESASWTISY

-1568 WHPELIMPSKMSILT
+1568 WHPELIMPSKISILT
-1583 TKGRNI
+1583 TKGKNI
-1589 WKHNESTSSF
+1589 WKHNESTSSY
-1599 TNFYGVDYPF
+1599 TNFYGIDYPF
-1609 EVEEVVTNGQTVV
+1609 EVEEVVTNAQTVISV
-1622 SLKSMEYILEAYVYS
+1622 KSMEYILEAYVYS

-1643 FHVLDYNF
+1643 FHMLDYNF
-1651 NKAIVYNSE
+1651 NKAILYNSE
-1660 QVSGDLRLNIHPK
+1660 QVSGDLRLNVYPK
-1673 NNPGLAIQYPIVN
+1673 NNPALALQYPIIN

-1698 NKYRFNQFWDITR
+1698 NKYRFNQFWDVTR

-1718 FVTQMWDTQANGY
+1718 FITQMWDTQANGY

-1771 VKMFYKINNIKETIS
+1771 VKMFYKINNMKETIS